1 MKRAKKKTITRV
13 AAGAIAGLLAGLML
27 FGLVAD
33 LFFRVS
39 ASAASQ
45 SDVDALKDKLEDQ
58 AAEKKELQAELNSI
72 DSEKATVKEQIEA
85 LDAQINSTEGQIEL
99 QNDLIDSLEE
109 MIAQKE
115 EELVEARQ
123 KEEEQY
129 EKFKTRVR
137 VMYEQGE
144 TSYLEVLLSADDLSD
159 FLSKYEIVSQIAEY
173 DKNLFEELKALKEE
187 IAQTKAELEEDRQQA
202 ENARKELEVSK
213 SELDTQ
219 LANRSQAMKELES
232 AAEEVKASFAE
243 IEAEENSIN
252 AQIDKIVKELEAEAE
267 RKRREAEAERKRREE
282 AAQGGGG
289 SSSSGTTQVGN
300 YTYPLPSG
308 YRTVSSRFGYRNH
321 PVTGRYKLHTGV
333 DISAPNGTPIYAAQ
347 SGAVII
353 AGYSSAWGNYVVIN
367 HGNGITTLYAH
378 MSKILTTK
386 GATVSAGQQIGKVGS
401 TGYST
406 GNHLHF
412 EVRQNGSYQDGGRI
426 LGLY

>member
-45 SDVDALKDKLEDQ
+45 SDVDALKEKLEDQ
-58 AAEKKELQAELNSI
+58 AAEKEKLQNELDSI
-72 DSEKATVKEQIEA
+72 DTEKATVKEQIEA
-85 LDAQINSTEGQIEL
+85 LDAQINSTEEQIGL

-115 EELVEARQ
+115 EELAEAQ
-123 KEEEQY
+123 KKEEEQY

-187 IAQTKAELEEDRQQA
+187 IAQTKSELEEDRQQA
-202 ENARKELEVSK
+202 ENVRKELEVSK

-243 IEAEENSIN
+243 IEAEEDAIN
-252 AQIDKIVKELEAEAE
+252 AQIDKIVKEMEAEAE
-267 RKRREAEAERKRREE
+267 RKRQEQ
-282 AAQGGGG
+282 AAQGGG
-289 SSSSGTTQVGN
+289 STSTGTTQVGD

-308 YRTVSSRFGYRNH
+308 YRYVTSKFGYRNH
-321 PVTGRYKLHTGV
+321 PVTGVYKLHTGV
-333 DISAPNGTPIYAAQ
+333 DISAPNGTAIYAAQ
-347 SGAVII
+347 SGTVII

-367 HGNGITTLYAH
+367 HGGGVTTLYAH

-386 GATVSAGQQIGKVGS
+386 GATVSAGTQIGRVGS

-412 EVRQNGSYQDGGRI
+412 EVRQNGSYQDAGRI

>member
-1 MKRAKKKTITRV
+1 MKRAKKKTLTRV

-45 SDVDALKDKLEDQ
+45 SDVDALKEKLEDQ
-58 AAEKKELQAELNSI
+58 AAEKEKLQNELDSI
-72 DSEKATVKEQIEA
+72 DTEKATVKEQIEA
-85 LDAQINSTEGQIEL
+85 LDAQINSTEEQIGL

-115 EELVEARQ
+115 EELAEAQ
-123 KEEEQY
+123 KKEEEQY

-187 IAQTKAELEEDRQQA
+187 IAQTKSELEEDRQQA
-202 ENARKELEVSK
+202 ENTRKELEVSK

-219 LANRSQAMKELES
+219 LANRSQAMKDLES

-243 IEAEENSIN
+243 IEAEEDAIN
-252 AQIDKIVKELEAEAE
+252 AQIDKIVKEMEAEAQ
-267 RKRREAEAERKRREE
+267 RKRQEQ
-282 AAQGGGG
+282 AAQGGG
-289 SSSSGTTQVGN
+289 STSTGTTQVGG

-308 YRTVSSRFGYRNH
+308 YRYVTSKFGYRNH
-321 PVTGRYKLHTGV
+321 PVTGQYKLHTGV
-333 DISAPNGTPIYAAQ
+333 DISAPHGPAIYAAP
-347 SGAVII
+347 SGTVII

-367 HGNGITTLYAH
+367 HGGGVTTLYAH

-386 GATVSAGQQIGKVGS
+386 GATVSAGTQIGKVGS

-412 EVRQNGSYQDGGRI
+412 EVRQNGSYQDAGRI

>member
-45 SDVDALKDKLEDQ
+45 SDVDALKDKLKDQ
-58 AAEKKELQAELNSI
+58 AAEKKKLQNELNSI

-85 LDAQINSTEGQIEL
+85 LDAQINSTEEQIEL

-115 EELVEARQ
+115 EELAEAQ
-123 KEEEQY
+123 KKEEEQY

-219 LANRSQAMKELES
+219 LADRSQAMKELES

-252 AQIDKIVKELEAEAE
+252 AQIDKIVKEMEAEAE
-267 RKRREAEAERKRREE
+267 RKRQEQ

-308 YRTVSSRFGYRNH
+308 YRTVRSKFGYRNH
-321 PVTGRYKLHTGV
+321 PVTGVYKLHTGV

-347 SGAVII
+347 SGTVII

-412 EVRQNGSYQDGGRI
+412 EVRQNGSYQDAGRI

>member
-1 MKRAKKKTITRV
+1 MKRAQKKKLTRI
-13 AAGAIAGLLAGLML
+13 AAGAIAGVLAGLML

-45 SDVDALKDKLEDQ
+45 SDVNALKDKLKDQ
-58 AAEKKELQAELNSI
+58 AAEKKKLQNELNSI
-72 DSEKATVKEQIEA
+72 DSQKATVKEQIEA
-85 LDAQINSTEGQIEL
+85 LDAQINSTEEQIDL
-99 QNDLIDSLEE
+99 QNELIDSLEE
-109 MIAQKE
+109 MISQKEMELAEAQK
-115 EELVEARQ
+115 R
-123 KEEEQY
+123 EEEQY
-129 EKFKTRVR
+129 QKFKTRVR

-144 TSYLEVLLSADDLSD
+144 TSYLEVLLSAEDLSD

-173 DKNLFEELKALKEE
+173 DKKLFEDLKALKEE
-187 IAQTKAELEEDRQQA
+187 IAQTKTELEEDRQQA

-219 LANRSQAMKELES
+219 LQNRSQAMKELEN
-232 AAEEVKASFAE
+232 AADEVKASFAE
-243 IEAEENSIN
+243 IEAEENAIN
-252 AQIDKIVKELEAEAE
+252 AQIDKIVKEMEAEAE
-267 RKRREAEAERKRREE
+267 RKRQEE
-282 AAQGGGG
+282 AAKNQQSGSG
-289 SSSSGTTQVGN
+289 SSSSGTVQVGN

-308 YRTVSSRFGYRNH
+308 YRRVTSRYGYRNH
-321 PVTGRYKLHTGV
+321 PVTGTYKLHTGV

-347 SGAVII
+347 SGTVII
-353 AGYSSAWGNYVVIN
+353 AGRSSAWGNYVVIN
-367 HGNGITTLYAH
+367 HGGGVTTLYAH
-378 MSKILTTK
+378 MSKLLTTR

-412 EVRQNGSYQDGGRI
+412 EVRQNGSYQDAGRL

>member
-45 SDVDALKDKLEDQ
+45 SDVDALKDKLKDQ
-58 AAEKKELQAELNSI
+58 AAEKKKLQNELNSI

-85 LDAQINSTEGQIEL
+85 LDAQINSTEEQIEL

-115 EELVEARQ
+115 EELAEAQ
-123 KEEEQY
+123 KKEEEQY

-219 LANRSQAMKELES
+219 LADRSQAMKELES

-252 AQIDKIVKELEAEAE
+252 AQIDKIVKEMEAEAE
-267 RKRREAEAERKRREE
+267 RKRQEE
-282 AAQGGGG
+282 AAKAQQSG
-289 SSSSGTTQVGN
+289 SGSGSTSSGTTQVGG
-300 YTYPLPSG
+300 YTHPLPSG
-308 YRTVSSRFGYRNH
+308 YRYVTSSFGYRNH
-321 PVTGRYKLHTGV
+321 PVTGQYKLHTGV
-333 DISAPNGTPIYAAQ
+333 DISAPNGTPIYAAKP
-347 SGAVII
+347 GTVII

-367 HGNGITTLYAH
+367 HGGGITTLYAH

-412 EVRQNGSYQDGGRI
+412 EVRQNGSYQDAGRI

>member
-45 SDVDALKDKLEDQ
+45 SDVDALKEKLEDQ
-58 AAEKKELQAELNSI
+58 AAEKEKLQNELDSI
-72 DSEKATVKEQIEA
+72 DTEKATVKEQIEA
-85 LDAQINSTEGQIEL
+85 LDAQINSTEEQIEL

-115 EELVEARQ
+115 EELAEAQ
-123 KEEEQY
+123 KKEEEQY

-187 IAQTKAELEEDRQQA
+187 IAQTKSELEEDRQQA
-202 ENARKELEVSK
+202 ENVRKELEVSK

-219 LANRSQAMKELES
+219 LANRSQAMKDLES

-243 IEAEENSIN
+243 IEAEEDAIN
-252 AQIDKIVKELEAEAE
+252 AQIDKIVKEMEEEAE
-267 RKRREAEAERKRREE
+267 RKRQEQ
-282 AAQGGGG
+282 AAQGGG
-289 SSSSGTTQVGN
+289 STSTGTTQVGG

-308 YRTVSSRFGYRNH
+308 YRYVTSKFGYRNH
-321 PVTGRYKLHTGV
+321 PVTGVYKLHTGV
-333 DISAPNGTPIYAAQ
+333 DISAPNGTAIYAAQ
-347 SGAVII
+347 SGTVII

-367 HGNGITTLYAH
+367 HGGGVTTLYAH

-386 GATVSAGQQIGKVGS
+386 GATVSAGTQIGRVGS

-412 EVRQNGSYQDGGRI
+412 EVRQNGSYQDAGRI

>member
-85 LDAQINSTEGQIEL
+85 LDARINSTEEQIEL

-252 AQIDKIVKELEAEAE
+252 AQIDKIVKEM
-267 RKRREAEAERKRREE
+267 EAEAERKRREE

-321 PVTGRYKLHTGV
+321 PVTGLHTGV
-333 DISAPNGTPIYAAQ
+333 DISAPNGTPISAAQ

-412 EVRQNGSYQDGGRI
+412 EVRQNGSYQDAGRI

>member
-45 SDVDALKDKLEDQ
+45 SDVDALKEKLEDQ
-58 AAEKKELQAELNSI
+58 AAEKEKLQDELDSI
-72 DSEKATVKEQIEA
+72 DTEKATVKEQIEA
-85 LDAQINSTEGQIEL
+85 LDAQINSTEEQIGL

-115 EELVEARQ
+115 EELAEAQ
-123 KEEEQY
+123 KKEEEQY

-187 IAQTKAELEEDRQQA
+187 IAQTKSELEEDRQQA
-202 ENARKELEVSK
+202 ENVRKELEVSK

-243 IEAEENSIN
+243 IEAEEDAIN
-252 AQIDKIVKELEAEAE
+252 AQIDKIVKEMEEEAQ
-267 RKRREAEAERKRREE
+267 RKRQEQ
-282 AAQGGGG
+282 AAQGGD
-289 SSSSGTTQVGN
+289 STSTGTTQVGG

-308 YRTVSSRFGYRNH
+308 YRYVTSKFGYRNH
-321 PVTGRYKLHTGV
+321 PVTGVYKLHTGV
-333 DISAPNGTPIYAAQ
+333 DISAPNGTAIYAAQ
-347 SGAVII
+347 SGTVII

-367 HGNGITTLYAH
+367 HGGGITTLYAH

-386 GATVSAGQQIGKVGS
+386 GATVSAGTQIGKVGS

-412 EVRQNGSYQDGGRI
+412 EVRQNGSYQDAGRI

>member
-1 MKRAKKKTITRV
+1 MKRAKKKTLTRV
-13 AAGAIAGLLAGLML
+13 AAGAIAGLLAGLMI

-58 AAEKKELQAELNSI
+58 AAEKEKLQDELDSI

-85 LDAQINSTEGQIEL
+85 LDAQINNTEEQIGL
-99 QNDLIDSLEE
+99 QNELIDSLEE

-115 EELVEARQ
+115 VELADAQ
-123 KEEEQY
+123 KKEEEQY

-173 DKNLFEELKALKEE
+173 DKNLFEELKALKED
-187 IAQTKAELEEDRQQA
+187 IAEKKAELEENREEAQD
-202 ENARKELEVSK
+202 ARKELEATK
-213 SELDTQ
+213 SELDSQ
-219 LANRSQAMKELES
+219 MENRSQAMKQLES
-232 AAEEVKASFAE
+232 AAEDVKASFAE
-243 IEAEENSIN
+243 IEAEEDAIN
-252 AQIDKIVKELEAEAE
+252 AQIDQIVKEMEAEAE
-267 RKRREAEAERKRREE
+267 RKRQEQ
-282 AAQGGGG
+282 AAQGGSG
-289 SSSSGTTQVGN
+289 SISTGTTQVGN

-308 YRTVSSRFGYRNH
+308 YRTVSSKFGYRNH
-321 PVTGRYKLHTGV
+321 PVTGVYKLHTGV
-333 DISAPNGTPIYAAQ
+333 DISAPNGTAIYAAQ
-347 SGAVII
+347 PGTVII

-367 HGNGITTLYAH
+367 HGGGITTLYAH

-386 GATVSAGQQIGKVGS
+386 GATVSAGEQIGRVGS

-412 EVRQNGSYQDGGRI
+412 EVRSNGNYQDAGRI

>member
-45 SDVDALKDKLEDQ
+45 SDVDALKEKLEDQ
-58 AAEKKELQAELNSI
+58 AAEKEKLQNELDSI
-72 DSEKATVKEQIEA
+72 DTEKATVKEQIEA
-85 LDAQINSTEGQIEL
+85 LDAQINSTEEQIGL

-115 EELVEARQ
+115 EELAEAQ
-123 KEEEQY
+123 KKEEEQY

-187 IAQTKAELEEDRQQA
+187 IAQTKSELEEDRQQA
-202 ENARKELEVSK
+202 ENVRKELEVSK

-243 IEAEENSIN
+243 IEAEEDAIN
-252 AQIDKIVKELEAEAE
+252 AQIDKIVKEMEAEAQ
-267 RKRREAEAERKRREE
+267 RKRQEQ
-282 AAQGGGG
+282 AAQGGG
-289 SSSSGTTQVGN
+289 STSTGTTQVGG

-308 YRTVSSRFGYRNH
+308 YRYVTSKFGYRNH
-321 PVTGRYKLHTGV
+321 PVTGVYKLHTGV
-333 DISAPNGTPIYAAQ
+333 DISAPNGTAIYAAQ
-347 SGAVII
+347 SGTVII

-367 HGNGITTLYAH
+367 HGGGVTTLYAH

-386 GATVSAGQQIGKVGS
+386 GATVSAGTQIGRVGS

-412 EVRQNGSYQDGGRI
+412 EVRQNGSYQDAGRI

>member
-85 LDAQINSTEGQIEL
+85 LDARINSTEEQIEL

-252 AQIDKIVKELEAEAE
+252 AQIDKIVKEM
-267 RKRREAEAERKRREE
+267 EAEAERKRREE

-401 TGYST
+401 TGQST
-406 GNHLHF
+406 GPHLHF
-412 EVRQNGSYQDGGRI
+412 QMKKNGKIVDPNDYVK
-426 LGLY
+426 LGA

>member
-45 SDVDALKDKLEDQ
+45 SDVDALKEKLEDQ
-58 AAEKKELQAELNSI
+58 AAEKKELQAELDSI

-85 LDAQINSTEGQIEL
+85 LDAQINSTEEQIEL

-115 EELVEARQ
+115 EELVEAQQ

-219 LANRSQAMKELES
+219 LADRSQAMKELES

-252 AQIDKIVKELEAEAE
+252 AQIDKIVKEMEAEAE
-267 RKRREAEAERKRREE
+267 RKRQEE

-289 SSSSGTTQVGN
+289 STSSGTTQVGG
-300 YTYPLPSG
+300 YTHPLPSG
-308 YRTVSSRFGYRNH
+308 YRHVTSRFGYRNH
-321 PVTGRYKLHTGV
+321 PVTGVYKLHTGV
-333 DISAPNGTPIYAAQ
+333 DISAPNGTAIYAAQ
-347 SGAVII
+347 SGTVII

-367 HGNGITTLYAH
+367 HGGGITTLYAH

-412 EVRQNGSYQDGGRI
+412 EVRQNGSYQDAGRI

>member
-45 SDVDALKDKLEDQ
+45 SDVDALKEKLEDQ
-58 AAEKKELQAELNSI
+58 AAEKEKLQDELDSI
-72 DSEKATVKEQIEA
+72 DTEKATVKEQIEA
-85 LDAQINSTEGQIEL
+85 LDAQINSTEEQIGL

-115 EELVEARQ
+115 EELAEAQ
-123 KEEEQY
+123 KKEEEQY

-187 IAQTKAELEEDRQQA
+187 IAQTKSELEEDRQQA
-202 ENARKELEVSK
+202 ENVRKELEVSK

-219 LANRSQAMKELES
+219 LANRSQAMKDLES

-243 IEAEENSIN
+243 IEAEEDAIN
-252 AQIDKIVKELEAEAE
+252 AQIDKIVKEMEAEAE
-267 RKRREAEAERKRREE
+267 RKRQEQ
-282 AAQGGGG
+282 AAQGGG
-289 SSSSGTTQVGN
+289 STSTGTTQVGG

-308 YRTVSSRFGYRNH
+308 YRYVTSKFGYRNH
-321 PVTGRYKLHTGV
+321 PVTGVYKLHTGV
-333 DISAPNGTPIYAAQ
+333 DISAPNGTAIYAAQ
-347 SGAVII
+347 SGTVII

-367 HGNGITTLYAH
+367 HGGGITTLYAH

-386 GATVSAGQQIGKVGS
+386 GATVSAGTQIGRVGS

-412 EVRQNGSYQDGGRI
+412 EIRQNGSYQDAGRI

>member
-45 SDVDALKDKLEDQ
+45 SDVDALKEKLEDQ
-58 AAEKKELQAELNSI
+58 AAEKKELQAELDSI

-85 LDAQINSTEGQIEL
+85 LDAQINSTEEQIEL

-115 EELVEARQ
+115 EELAEAQ
-123 KEEEQY
+123 KKEEEQY

-252 AQIDKIVKELEAEAE
+252 AQIDKIVKEMEAEAE
-267 RKRREAEAERKRREE
+267 RKRQEE
-282 AAQGGGG
+282 AAKAQQSG
-289 SSSSGTTQVGN
+289 SGSGSTSSGTTQVGN

-321 PVTGRYKLHTGV
+321 PVTGVYKLHTGV
-333 DISAPNGTPIYAAQ
+333 DISAPNGTAIYAAQ
-347 SGAVII
+347 SGTVII

-412 EVRQNGSYQDGGRI
+412 EVRQNGSYQDAGRI

>member
-45 SDVDALKDKLEDQ
+45 SDVDALKEKLEDQ
-58 AAEKKELQAELNSI
+58 AAEKKKLQNELNSI

-85 LDAQINSTEGQIEL
+85 LDAQINSTEEQIEL

-115 EELVEARQ
+115 EELAEAQ
-123 KEEEQY
+123 KKEEEQY

-252 AQIDKIVKELEAEAE
+252 AQIDKIVKEMEAEAE
-267 RKRREAEAERKRREE
+267 RKRQEE
-282 AAQGGGG
+282 AAKAQQSG
-289 SSSSGTTQVGN
+289 SGSGSTSSGTTQVAG
-300 YTYPLPSG
+300 YTHPLPSG
-308 YRTVSSRFGYRNH
+308 YRYVTSRFGYRNH
-321 PVTGRYKLHTGV
+321 PVTGQYKLHTGV
-333 DISAPNGTPIYAAQ
+333 DISAPNGTPIYAAKP
-347 SGAVII
+347 GTVII

-367 HGNGITTLYAH
+367 HGGGITTLYAH

-412 EVRQNGSYQDGGRI
+412 EVRQNGSYQDAGRI

>member
-45 SDVDALKDKLEDQ
+45 SDVDALKDKLKDQ
-58 AAEKKELQAELNSI
+58 AAEKKKLQNELNSI

-85 LDAQINSTEGQIEL
+85 LDAQINSTEEQIEL

-115 EELVEARQ
+115 EELAEAQ
-123 KEEEQY
+123 KKEEQQY

-219 LANRSQAMKELES
+219 LADRSQAMKELES

-243 IEAEENSIN
+243 IEAEENAIN
-252 AQIDKIVKELEAEAE
+252 AQIDKIVKEMEAEAE
-267 RKRREAEAERKRREE
+267 RKRQEE
-282 AAQGGGG
+282 AAQGGG
-289 SSSSGTTQVGN
+289 STSSGTTQVGD

-308 YRTVSSRFGYRNH
+308 YRRVTDKFGYRNH
-321 PVTGRYKLHTGV
+321 PVTGVYKLHTGV
-333 DISAPNGTPIYAAQ
+333 DISAPNGTAIYAAQ
-347 SGAVII
+347 SGTVII

-367 HGNGITTLYAH
+367 HGGGVTTLYAH

-412 EVRQNGSYQDGGRI
+412 EVRQNGSYQDAGRI

>member
-45 SDVDALKDKLEDQ
+45 SDVDALKEKLEDQ
-58 AAEKKELQAELNSI
+58 AAEKKELQAELDSI

-85 LDAQINSTEGQIEL
+85 LDAQINSTEEQIEL

-115 EELVEARQ
+115 EELVEAQQ

-252 AQIDKIVKELEAEAE
+252 AQIDKIVKEMEAEAE
-267 RKRREAEAERKRREE
+267 RKRQEQ

-289 SSSSGTTQVGN
+289 SSSSGTTQVGD

-308 YRTVSSRFGYRNH
+308 YRYVTSKFGYRNH
-321 PVTGRYKLHTGV
+321 PVTGVYKLHTGV
-333 DISAPNGTPIYAAQ
+333 DISAPNGTAIYAAQ
-347 SGAVII
+347 SGTVII

-367 HGNGITTLYAH
+367 HGGGVTTLYAH

-386 GATVSAGQQIGKVGS
+386 GATVSAGTQIGKVGS

-412 EVRQNGSYQDGGRI
+412 EVRLNGSYQDAGRI

>member
-45 SDVDALKDKLEDQ
+45 SDVDALKDKLEEQ

-85 LDAQINSTEGQIEL
+85 LDAQINSTEEQIEL

-115 EELVEARQ
+115 EELAEAQQ

-252 AQIDKIVKELEAEAE
+252 AQIDKIVKEM
-267 RKRREAEAERKRREE
+267 EAEAERKRREE

-347 SGAVII
+347 PGTAII

-412 EVRQNGSYQDGGRI
+412 EVRQNGSYQDAGRI

>member
-45 SDVDALKDKLEDQ
+45 SDVDALKEKLEDQ
-58 AAEKKELQAELNSI
+58 AAEKEKLQNELDSI
-72 DSEKATVKEQIEA
+72 DTEKATVKEQIEA
-85 LDAQINSTEGQIEL
+85 LDAQINSTEEQIGL

-115 EELVEARQ
+115 EELAEAQ
-123 KEEEQY
+123 KKEEEQY

-187 IAQTKAELEEDRQQA
+187 IAQTKSELEEDRQQA
-202 ENARKELEVSK
+202 ENVRKELEVSK

-243 IEAEENSIN
+243 IEAEEDAIN
-252 AQIDKIVKELEAEAE
+252 AQIDKIVKEMEAEAE
-267 RKRREAEAERKRREE
+267 RKRQEQ
-282 AAQGGGG
+282 AAQGGG
-289 SSSSGTTQVGN
+289 STSTGTTQVGG

-308 YRTVSSRFGYRNH
+308 YRYVTSKFGYRNH
-321 PVTGRYKLHTGV
+321 PVTGVYKLHTGV
-333 DISAPNGTPIYAAQ
+333 DISAPNGTAIYAAQ
-347 SGAVII
+347 SGTVII

-367 HGNGITTLYAH
+367 HGGGITTLYAH

-386 GATVSAGQQIGKVGS
+386 GATVSAGTQIGRVGS

-412 EVRQNGSYQDGGRI
+412 EVRQNGSYQDAGRI

>member
-45 SDVDALKDKLEDQ
+45 SDVDALKEKLEDQ
-58 AAEKKELQAELNSI
+58 AAEKEKLQDELDSI
-72 DSEKATVKEQIEA
+72 DTEKATVKEQIEA
-85 LDAQINSTEGQIEL
+85 LDAQINSTEEQIGL

-115 EELVEARQ
+115 EELAEAQ
-123 KEEEQY
+123 KKEEEQY

-187 IAQTKAELEEDRQQA
+187 IAQTKSELEEDRQQA
-202 ENARKELEVSK
+202 ENVRKELEVSK

-243 IEAEENSIN
+243 IEAEEDAIN
-252 AQIDKIVKELEAEAE
+252 AQIDKIVKEMEAEAE
-267 RKRREAEAERKRREE
+267 RKRQEQ
-282 AAQGGGG
+282 AAQGGG
-289 SSSSGTTQVGN
+289 STSTGTTQVGG

-308 YRTVSSRFGYRNH
+308 YRYVTSKFGYRNH
-321 PVTGRYKLHTGV
+321 PVTGVYKLHTGV
-333 DISAPNGTPIYAAQ
+333 DISAPNGTAIYAAQ
-347 SGAVII
+347 SGTVII

-367 HGNGITTLYAH
+367 HGGGVTTLYAH

-386 GATVSAGQQIGKVGS
+386 GATVSAGTQIGKVGS

-412 EVRQNGSYQDGGRI
+412 EVRQNGSYQDAGRI

>member
-45 SDVDALKDKLEDQ
+45 SDVDALKEKLEDQ
-58 AAEKKELQAELNSI
+58 AAEKEKLQNELDSI
-72 DSEKATVKEQIEA
+72 DTEKATVKEQIEA
-85 LDAQINSTEGQIEL
+85 LDAQINSTEEQIGL

-115 EELVEARQ
+115 EELAEAQ
-123 KEEEQY
+123 KKEEEQY

-187 IAQTKAELEEDRQQA
+187 IAQTKSELEEDRQQA
-202 ENARKELEVSK
+202 ENVRKELEVSK

-243 IEAEENSIN
+243 IEAEEDAIN
-252 AQIDKIVKELEAEAE
+252 AQIDKIVKEMEAEAE
-267 RKRREAEAERKRREE
+267 RKRQEQ
-282 AAQGGGG
+282 AAQGGG
-289 SSSSGTTQVGN
+289 STSTGTTQVGG

-308 YRTVSSRFGYRNH
+308 YRYVTSKFGYRNH
-321 PVTGRYKLHTGV
+321 PVTGVYKLHTGV
-333 DISAPNGTPIYAAQ
+333 DISAPNGTAIYAAQ
-347 SGAVII
+347 SGTVII

-367 HGNGITTLYAH
+367 HGGGVTTLYAH

-412 EVRQNGSYQDGGRI
+412 EVRQNGSYQDAGRI

>member
-58 AAEKKELQAELNSI
+58 AAEKKKLQNELNSI
-72 DSEKATVKEQIEA
+72 DSEKTTVKEQIEA
-85 LDAQINSTEGQIEL
+85 LDAQINSTEEQIEL

-115 EELVEARQ
+115 EELAEAQ
-123 KEEEQY
+123 KKEEEQY

-252 AQIDKIVKELEAEAE
+252 AQIDKIVKEMEAEAE
-267 RKRREAEAERKRREE
+267 RKRQEE
-282 AAQGGGG
+282 AAKAQQSG
-289 SSSSGTTQVGN
+289 SGSGSTSSGTTQVGG

-308 YRTVSSRFGYRNH
+308 YRTVRSKFGYRNH
-321 PVTGRYKLHTGV
+321 PVTGVYKLHTGV
-333 DISAPNGTPIYAAQ
+333 DISAPNGTPIYAAKP
-347 SGAVII
+347 GTVII

-412 EVRQNGSYQDGGRI
+412 EVRQNGSYQDAGRI